1 MKKYILFILFTG
13 IVFSV
18 KAQIVNIPDANFKDA
33 LVNSNCVDSNGDG
46 IPDRDVDTNDDGE
59 IQLSEADDVLSLEV
73 YERNI
78 NSLEGIS
85 SFGNLEMLNC
95 GLNLLASLDLSQNPA
110 LIELR
115 AQNNEDLTY
124 LNLKNGN
131 NTSIVSFSAIDNPSL
146 FCIEVDDPA
155 YSNSNLNW
163 NKDVTAVYSE
173 DCENLNANDFNSSD
187 IEFFPNPAT
196 DALYVVSNDLIIKT
210 IKVYTVLGKT
220 ITSYIMSDDNRLD
233 ISGLPAGI
241 YFLEVIGENGSL
253 AKRFIKK

>member
-1 MKKYILFILFTG
+1 
-13 IVFSV
+13 
-18 KAQIVNIPDANFKDA
+18 
-33 LVNSNCVDSNGDG
+33 
-46 IPDRDVDTNDDGE
+46 
-59 IQLSEADDVLSLEV
+59 
-73 YERNI
+73 
-78 NSLEGIS
+78 
-85 SFGNLEMLNC
+85 MLNC

-196 DALYVVSNDLIIKT
+196 DALYIVSNDLIIKT